1 MKNIF
6 FLFTLL
12 SFFFYTHNSIAQK
25 QNKIIEYN
33 EVKDLIEITYY
44 YDNGSIQQI
53 GSFNTDGLPH
63 GEWTAYNMNGKKL
76 CVGNY
81 KNGLK
86 EGTWYFTLSDKTQA
100 VDYIN
105 SKIISVENNYNND
118 IAGLD

>member
-1 MKNIF
+1 
-6 FLFTLL
+6 
-12 SFFFYTHNSIAQK
+12 
-25 QNKIIEYN
+25 
-33 EVKDLIEITYY
+33 
-44 YDNGSIQQI
+44 
-53 GSFNTDGLPH
+53 
-63 GEWTAYNMNGKKL
+63 MNGKKL

-105 SKIISVENNYNND
+105 SKIISVENNYSND